1 MSLQIAYE
9 LDLATGLIIGSI
21 PGIPGIPGAHT
32 QGESMDEVCVNL
44 CEVMDLLRAEN
55 TLEPKNAS

>member
-9 LDLATGLIIGSI
+9 LDLSTGLIIGSL
-21 PGIPGIPGAHT
+21 PGIPGAHT
-32 QGESMDEVCVNL
+32 QGKSMDEVCVNL

-55 TLEPKNAS
+55 TLEPKNVS

>member
-21 PGIPGIPGAHT
+21 PGIPGANT

-55 TLEPKNAS
+55 TLEPKNVS

>member
-9 LDLATGLIIGSI
+9 LDLSTGLIIGSI
-21 PGIPGIPGAHT
+21 PGIPGANT

-55 TLEPKNAS
+55 TLEPKNVS

>member
-9 LDLATGLIIGSI
+9 LDLSTGLIIGS
-21 PGIPGIPGAHT
+21 IPGIPGAHT

-55 TLEPKNAS
+55 MLEPKNVS

>member
-9 LDLATGLIIGSI
+9 LDLATRLIIGS
-21 PGIPGIPGAHT
+21 IPGIPGAHT
-32 QGESMDEVCVNL
+32 QGESMDVVCVNL

-55 TLEPKNAS
+55 TLEPENAS